1 MSDSHDMERFAK
13 DPGLLVELCQDVI
26 DRLDVTADE
35 ALVAEQEAQL
45 KVIARAVDQLEKS
58 GVAVPDMLR
67 AEKSR
72 LVLALAS
79 YTESRQMLTQLA
91 DEFDELLKN
100 LRERLGQN
108 GAGAEIKPRQKRSKL
123 PRTSKEALRLLI
135 IQSLESRHGKATVSE
150 VKADLSKFL
159 DGKLLAGDLEYR
171 QDGKTLVWLNNV
183 QWERLQMCRDGLIRN
198 DSKSGVWELAEV
210 RS

>member
-1 MSDSHDMERFAK
+1 MSDSNDMERFAK

-123 PRTSKEALRLLI
+123 PRTTKEALRLLI

-159 DGKLLAGDLEYR
+159 DGKLQAGDLEYR

-210 RS
+210 HS

>member
-1 MSDSHDMERFAK
+1 MSDGNDMERFAK

-26 DRLDVTADE
+26 DRIDVNADE
-35 ALVAEQEAQL
+35 ALVAEQDAQL

-58 GVAVPDMLR
+58 GVAVPDLLR

-79 YTESRQMLTQLA
+79 YAESRQVLAQLA

-108 GAGAEIKPRQKRSKL
+108 GAGAEVKPRQKRSKL
-123 PRTSKEALRLLI
+123 A
-135 IQSLESRHGKATVSE
+135 
-150 VKADLSKFL
+150 
-159 DGKLLAGDLEYR
+159 
-171 QDGKTLVWLNNV
+171 N
-183 QWERLQMCRDGLIRN
+183 
-198 DSKSGVWELAEV
+198 
-210 RS
+210 

>member
-1 MSDSHDMERFAK
+1 MSDSNDMERFTK

-79 YTESRQMLTQLA
+79 FAESRQMLTQLA

-108 GAGAEIKPRQKRSKL
+108 GSGAEVKPRQKRSKL
-123 PRTSKEALRLLI
+123 PRTSKEELRLLI
-135 IQSLESRHGKATVSE
+135 IQSLESRHGRATVSE

-171 QDGKTLVWLNNV
+171 QDGKTRVWLNNV

>member
-1 MSDSHDMERFAK
+1 MSDSNDMERFDK

-123 PRTSKEALRLLI
+123 PRTSKEELRLLI

-171 QDGKTLVWLNNV
+171 QDGKTRVWLNNV

-198 DSKSGVWELAEV
+198 DSKSGVWELAQV

>member
-1 MSDSHDMERFAK
+1 MSDSNDMERFAK

-26 DRLDVTADE
+26 DSIDVNADE
-35 ALVAEQEAQL
+35 ALVAEQDAQL

-58 GVAVPDMLR
+58 GVAVPDLLR

-72 LVLALAS
+72 LVLALAG
-79 YTESRQMLTQLA
+79 YAESRQVLAQLA

-108 GAGAEIKPRQKRSKL
+108 GAGTEIKPRQKRSKL
-123 PRTSKEALRLLI
+123 PRTAKEDLRKLI

-159 DGKLLAGDLEYR
+159 DGKLQAGDLEYR

>member
-159 DGKLLAGDLEYR
+159 DGKLQAGDLEYR

-210 RS
+210 HS

>member
-1 MSDSHDMERFAK
+1 
-13 DPGLLVELCQDVI
+13 VI

-58 GVAVPDMLR
+58 AVAVPDMLR

-79 YTESRQMLTQLA
+79 YVESRQMLTQLA

-100 LRERLGQN
+100 LRERLCQN
-108 GAGAEIKPRQKRSKL
+108 SAGAEIKPRQKRSKL

>member
-1 MSDSHDMERFAK
+1 MSDSNDMERFAK

-58 GVAVPDMLR
+58 AVAVPDMLR

-100 LRERLGQN
+100 MRERLGQN

-159 DGKLLAGDLEYR
+159 DGKLQAGDLEYR

>member
-1 MSDSHDMERFAK
+1 MSDSNDMERFDK

-58 GVAVPDMLR
+58 AVAVPDMLR

>member
-1 MSDSHDMERFAK
+1 MSDSNDMERFAK

-159 DGKLLAGDLEYR
+159 DGKLQAGDLEYR